1 MHIQDIS
8 ENGIC
13 IAHHEYTMCN
23 NKKSKELN
31 TTKNITPSNVSI
43 NVKPELHKTVKQSIK
58 EIKK

>member
-1 MHIQDIS
+1 
-8 ENGIC
+8 
-13 IAHHEYTMCN
+13 MCN

-43 NVKPELHKTVKQSIK
+43 NVKPELLKTVKQSIK